1 MIRRQDFLVPEVM
14 ELVCTYRFFPSN
26 GVKGFPATH
35 PYPDVRQAPFRFVY
49 VVAFPF
55 KLYVPSEPEVP
66 AFNLGSLISKQ
77 SSVDYYI
84 IVELFTIVSAG
95 SNEEL

>member
-1 MIRRQDFLVPEVM
+1 MI
-14 ELVCTYRFFPSN
+14 CTYRFFPSN

-55 KLYVPSEPEVP
+55 KLYV
-66 AFNLGSLISKQ
+66 GSLISKQ